1 MNLKNILAI
10 AGKSGLYKLLGRT
23 RTGVIVESI
32 VDGKR
37 MPMSATNSI
46 SALEEVAMYTEYGEL
61 PICEIMRRIAE
72 KENNGPAPSHKSE
85 GEVVRAYF
93 AEIVPDFD
101 RERVYDS
108 HIKKLFQWYNVLQ
121 AAGLVDAVNE
131 EEVEENETEE

>member
-1 MNLKNILAI
+1 
-10 AGKSGLYKLLGRT
+10 
-23 RTGVIVESI
+23 
-32 VDGKR
+32 
-37 MPMSATNSI
+37 MPISATNSI

-61 PICEIMRRIAE
+61 SICEIMRRIAE

-85 GEVVRAYF
+85 GEVVREYF
-93 AEIVPDFD
+93 GEIVPDFD

-131 EEVEENETEE
+131 EVAEENETEE